1 MTVGYK
7 EMQMIIEIEDQGRFG
22 PKRDINKV
30 VFLANHRWP
39 NVKRV
44 VDQASHRRIITPAGD
59 FGDEIVNVGREDV
72 ENAFEELVMVKRPVK
87 LQREAVAHCGVTYV
101 KVSVAANFGENISG
115 VTLAS
120 GGDVVVDAVSVDES
134 YGEAV
139 RSEFDG

>member
-1 MTVGYK
+1 M
-7 EMQMIIEIEDQGRFG
+7 
-22 PKRDINKV
+22 
-30 VFLANHRWP
+30 
-39 NVKRV
+39 
-44 VDQASHRRIITPAGD
+44 
-59 FGDEIVNVGREDV
+59 GREDV

>member
-1 MTVGYK
+1 MTVGY
-7 EMQMIIEIEDQGRFG
+7 EQIHVIIEIKDQGRFG

-30 VFLANHRWP
+30 VLVTNSRWP

-44 VDQASHRRIITPAGD
+44 GDQASHRRIITPAGY
-59 FGDEIVNVGREDV
+59 FGDEIIDMSREDV

-87 LQREAVAHCGVTYV
+87 IQGEAVAYRGVTYV
-101 KVSVAANFGENISG
+101 KVSGAASFGENISA

-120 GGDVVVDAVSVDES
+120 GGDVVVDGVSVDEGD
-134 YGEAV
+134 GEAV